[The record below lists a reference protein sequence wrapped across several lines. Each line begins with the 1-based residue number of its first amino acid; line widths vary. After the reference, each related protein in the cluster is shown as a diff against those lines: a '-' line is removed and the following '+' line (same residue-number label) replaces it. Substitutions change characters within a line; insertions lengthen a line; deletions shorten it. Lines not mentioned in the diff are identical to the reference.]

1 MTPAVWYRYRLFP
14 VPAPVPGP
22 VPVVSGPGLPVP
34 VPVPA
39 AVPAPVP
46 VAVPGHRCTG
56 GALYLYSCTKVV
68 LVFLV
73 WANEYQSVCSIAGEE
88 LHAGRAS
95 YPRRSLLQNEKKISS
110 HYCFIIT

>member
-1 MTPAVWYRYRLFP
+1 MTPAVWYRYRLFL

-22 VPVVSGPGLPVP
+22 VPVVSGPGTGSGTGSGTGTGGGAGAPVYRWSSLPV
-34 VPVPA
+34 
-39 AVPAPVP
+39 
-46 VAVPGHRCTG
+46 R
-56 GALYLYSCTKVV
+56 YSCTKVV